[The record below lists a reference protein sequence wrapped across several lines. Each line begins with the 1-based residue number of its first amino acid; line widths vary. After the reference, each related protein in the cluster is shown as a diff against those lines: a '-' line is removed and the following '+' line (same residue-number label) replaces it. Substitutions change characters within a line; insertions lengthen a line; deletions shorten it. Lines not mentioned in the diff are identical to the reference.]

1 MRENLRKVRGITPV
15 VSSLLMIVIV
25 LAAFSIVW
33 GVTNNWIT
41 RQRWETKMQ
50 MKERLLIEDV
60 WFRRVDDTYLITI
73 YVRNIGKIP
82 VTIKEVYVDGK
93 LFEMS
98 PSSLSLALK
107 EGGFINVTK
116 AGWTWSQNSTYRIK
130 IKTERGTYV
139 EVVSKPQS

>member
-1 MRENLRKVRGITPV
+1 MRKHLRKVRGITPV